1 MTQNPLGPN
10 RNNDTQDSSTAPQ
23 RPGGSASTEVGGN
36 ALKGGIARRQEAKNT
51 FGKTE
56 LLRYPE
62 KMASENGEQP
72 HWLKILVR
80 VREQN
85 SQAVGGATTGET
97 YEETA
102 ARRLDQ
108 ESAAGTLTVVGG
120 ATGATTG
127 AQIAGRVAR
136 DNYKRTSTFS
146 FVGNLLVRVV
156 APIVGGAVGAAVG
169 TTVGAGVAE
178 IFGSNKSK
186 TLTTSIALGLQDPPK
201 ADYSVTYEEQALGA
215 VLSGGKQGLVNTG
228 LGVAGD
234 TLLRNINT
242 GKIGEA
248 AGFNTGGAAAAVNKS
263 LGKVRNPYREQI
275 FKQVD
280 FRDFTFDYTFLPE
293 SVSEANTVLQIIKIL
308 RQNMLPEVSQNSF
321 YMIYPAE
328 FSLFYMYKDNF
339 NQHVHQFS
347 DCVLTG
353 MTLKYGGQDFVTFKG
368 TEGMPAEITMTLKFR
383 EIVPLTGDRVFG
395 ENL

>member
-23 RPGGSASTEVGGN
+23 RPGGSASTTVGKK
-36 ALKGGIARRQEAKNT
+36 ALEGGDARRLEAKNT
-51 FGKTE
+51 YGKTE

-62 KMASENGEQP
+62 KLASENGEQP

-85 SQAVGGATTGET
+85 SQAVGGRTTGGT

-108 ESAAGTLTVVGG
+108 ESAAGTLAIIGG
-120 ATGATTG
+120 ATGANNA
-127 AQIAGRVAR
+127 AQAVGSFAR
-136 DNYKRTSTFS
+136 DNYKLTAQSTI
-146 FVGNLLVRVV
+146 GNLLVRVV
-156 APIVGGAVGAAVG
+156 APVV
-169 TTVGAGVAE
+169 AGVAGGVAGAAAGA
-178 IFGSNKSK
+178 IVAVGFGSNKSK
-186 TLTTSIALGLQDPPK
+186 TLTTSIALGLQEPPK

-215 VLSGGKQGLVNTG
+215 VLSGGKQGMFNTIKG
-228 LGVAGD
+228 MAGE
-234 TLLRNINT
+234 TMLRNINT

-248 AGFNTGGAAAAVNKS
+248 AGFDQNAATAAVNKS

-328 FSLFYMYKDNF
+328 FSLFYMYKDDF